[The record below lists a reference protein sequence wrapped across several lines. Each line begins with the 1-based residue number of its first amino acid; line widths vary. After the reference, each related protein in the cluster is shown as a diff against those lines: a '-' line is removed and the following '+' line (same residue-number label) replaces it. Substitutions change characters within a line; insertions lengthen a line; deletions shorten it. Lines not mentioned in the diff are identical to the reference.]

1 MRVTT
6 SSARSGA
13 LALQMFDGHAQA
25 VRPVAREPV
34 RVSGEYPGACGIVRA
49 VNAATEARGAL
60 SRPS

>member
-34 RVSGEYPGACGIVRA
+34 RVSGEYPWCVRDCPRC
-49 VNAATEARGAL
+49 ERGH
-60 SRPS
+60 